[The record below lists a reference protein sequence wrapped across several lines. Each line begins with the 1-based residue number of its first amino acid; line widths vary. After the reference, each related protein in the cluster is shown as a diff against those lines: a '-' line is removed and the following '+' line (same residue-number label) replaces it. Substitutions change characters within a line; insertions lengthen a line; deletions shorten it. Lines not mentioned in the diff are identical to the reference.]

1 MEREQHSSWQGGV
14 LLLLLALVVAIVYG
28 VAVRR
33 PAVMEAERL
42 NEVAEADSIRKA
54 EAAPDS
60 LVLHPFDPNTV
71 EYAELRTMGID
82 RKAAVSLLKFRAAG
96 KVFRIREDV
105 ALCYGITDS
114 LYALLSPYI
123 TIGKEFAIKSHTH
136 DYPTRFARRDTVKR
150 LQPEPFLIDT
160 VSAPY
165 LVAIGALS
173 RRQAEV
179 FVRWRNRSGFRSM
192 EEVRACYVVDDSV
205 ATALEPYIRF
215 TPTPKDPFEEPIELN
230 RADSATLVSLYGIGA
245 KSAEAIIAYRKRLGG
260 FHRVEQLSEV
270 KGVLERN
277 YEKILQQI
285 WCDSN
290 EISKIDIN
298 FAAPSRMEGHPYL
311 PPRTLRRLLK
321 QRQLKGGWTCTQEL
335 VEQNILTHEEAERL
349 APYLVFGVQATKS
362 E

>member
-1 MEREQHSSWQGGV
+1 
-14 LLLLLALVVAIVYG
+14 
-28 VAVRR
+28 
-33 PAVMEAERL
+33 
-42 NEVAEADSIRKA
+42 
-54 EAAPDS
+54 
-60 LVLHPFDPNTV
+60 
-71 EYAELRTMGID
+71 
-82 RKAAVSLLKFRAAG
+82 
-96 KVFRIREDV
+96 
-105 ALCYGITDS
+105 
-114 LYALLSPYI
+114 
-123 TIGKEFAIKSHTH
+123 
-136 DYPTRFARRDTVKR
+136 
-150 LQPEPFLIDT
+150 
-160 VSAPY
+160 
-165 LVAIGALS
+165 
-173 RRQAEV
+173 
-179 FVRWRNRSGFRSM
+179 M
-192 EEVRACYVVDDSV
+192 EEVRACYVVDESV

-215 TPTPKDPFEEPIELN
+215 TPAPKDPFEEPIELN
-230 RADSATLVSLYGIGA
+230 RADSATLVSLYGIGP

-335 VEQNILTHEEAERL
+335 VEQNIFTQEEAERL
-349 APYLVFGVQATKS
+349 APYVVYGVHKAES

>member
-1 MEREQHSSWQGGV
+1 MEREQHSGWQGGV

-33 PAVMEAERL
+33 PAVVEAERL

-54 EAAPDS
+54 EAADS
-60 LVLHPFDPNTV
+60 LDLHPFDPNTV
-71 EYAELRTMGID
+71 EYAELRAMGID
-82 RKAAVSLLKFRAAG
+82 RGAAVSLLKFRAAG

-123 TIGKEFAIKSHTH
+123 TIGKEFAIEPRTH
-136 DYPTRFARRDTVKR
+136 DYPTRFARRDSVKY

-160 VSAPY
+160 VTPAY

-205 ATALEPYIRF
+205 AT
-215 TPTPKDPFEEPIELN
+215 
-230 RADSATLVSLYGIGA
+230 
-245 KSAEAIIAYRKRLGG
+245 
-260 FHRVEQLSEV
+260 
-270 KGVLERN
+270 
-277 YEKILQQI
+277 
-285 WCDSN
+285 
-290 EISKIDIN
+290 
-298 FAAPSRMEGHPYL
+298 
-311 PPRTLRRLLK
+311 
-321 QRQLKGGWTCTQEL
+321 
-335 VEQNILTHEEAERL
+335 
-349 APYLVFGVQATKS
+349 
-362 E
+362 